1 VRWRKKAHEQPTLE
15 NSLVLI
21 TCPCC
26 GDVAVPMASVQLRI
40 MQRRIAFVCNLC
52 GHEHKVPSDGGR
64 DEVLIAFGCEVVLR

>member
-1 VRWRKKAHEQPTLE
+1 
-15 NSLVLI
+15 
-21 TCPCC
+21 
-26 GDVAVPMASVQLRI
+26 